1 MALDVERIIEHL
13 PLVKQ
18 IAQRVY
24 ERIPKGLVQ
33 FEDLLQ
39 AGLVGL
45 IEAVKRY
52 DPKRGV
58 GFESFAQFR
67 IKGAIL
73 DELRAY
79 DLLPRPLRKKVK
91 ALEDAYLRLEK
102 ELGRVPSLEELAS
115 ELGLSLEAL
124 EEEFRRFFFLKV
136 VSFDGLLEDFS
147 REKLEEM
154 LMDSS
159 SKDPLE
165 LLGLSELRDHLAE
178 AIEEL
183 PERHKLVLSLYYFE
197 ELTMKEIALVLGIS
211 EGRVSQIH
219 SEAILALRA
228 KLRRSYEES
237 P

>member
-1 MALDVERIIEHL
+1 
-13 PLVKQ
+13 
-18 IAQRVY
+18 
-24 ERIPKGLVQ
+24 
-33 FEDLLQ
+33 
-39 AGLVGL
+39 
-45 IEAVKRY
+45 VKRY

>member
-1 MALDVERIIEHL
+1 MGSDFERIMEHL

-39 AGLVGL
+39 AGILGL

-52 DPKRGV
+52 DPKRGIR
-58 GFESFAQFR
+58 FESFAHFR

-73 DELRAY
+73 DELRAH
-79 DLLPRPLRKKVK
+79 DLLPRTLRKKVK
-91 ALEDAYLRLEK
+91 VLEDAYLKLERK
-102 ELGRVPSLEELAS
+102 LGRLPSLEELAS
-115 ELGLSLEAL
+115 ELGLSSEAL
-124 EEEFRRFFFLKV
+124 EEEFRQFLFLKV
-136 VSFDGLLEDFS
+136 VSFDGLIEDFS
-147 REKLEEM
+147 GEKLEEM
-154 LMDSS
+154 LLESS

-165 LLGLSELRDHLAE
+165 LLGLSELRDRLAE

-237 P
+237 S

>member
-1 MALDVERIIEHL
+1 MGSDFERIMEHL

-39 AGLVGL
+39 AGILGL

-52 DPKRGV
+52 DPKRGIR
-58 GFESFAQFR
+58 FESFAHFR

-73 DELRAY
+73 DELRAH
-79 DLLPRPLRKKVK
+79 DLLPRTLRKKVK
-91 ALEDAYLRLEK
+91 VLEDAYLKLERK
-102 ELGRVPSLEELAS
+102 LGRLPSLEELAS
-115 ELGLSLEAL
+115 ELGLSSEAL
-124 EEEFRRFFFLKV
+124 EEEFRQFLFLKV
-136 VSFDGLLEDFS
+136 VSLDGLIEDFS
-147 REKLEEM
+147 GEKLEEM
-154 LMDSS
+154 LLESS

-165 LLGLSELRDHLAE
+165 LLGLSELRDRLAE

-237 P
+237 S

>member
-1 MALDVERIIEHL
+1 MGLDFERIMEYL

-18 IAQRVY
+18 IAQRIY
-24 ERIPKGLVQ
+24 ERVPKGLVQ

-39 AGLVGL
+39 AGILGL
-45 IEAVKRY
+45 IEAAKRY
-52 DPKRGV
+52 DPKRGIKFE
-58 GFESFAQFR
+58 GFAHFR

-73 DELRAY
+73 DELRAH
-79 DLLPRPLRKKVK
+79 DLLPRTLRKKVK
-91 ALEDAYLRLEK
+91 VLEDAYLKLERR
-102 ELGRVPSLEELAS
+102 LGRVPSLEELAS
-115 ELGLSLEAL
+115 ELGLSSEAL
-124 EEEFRRFFFLKV
+124 EKEFRQFLFLEV
-136 VSFDGLLEDFS
+136 VSFDGLIEGLS
-147 REKLEEM
+147 GEKLEEM
-154 LMDSS
+154 LLESS

-165 LLGLSELRDHLAE
+165 LLGLSELRDRLAE

-197 ELTMKEIALVLGIS
+197 ELTMKEIALVLEIS

-237 P
+237 S